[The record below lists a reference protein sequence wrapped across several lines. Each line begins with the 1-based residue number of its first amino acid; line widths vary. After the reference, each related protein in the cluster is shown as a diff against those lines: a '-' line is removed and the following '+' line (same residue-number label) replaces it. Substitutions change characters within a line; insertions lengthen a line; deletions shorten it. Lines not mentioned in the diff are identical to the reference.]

1 MQTEKIWAALTL
13 PVLIIIITWEQSA
26 FSFIEVGAFYKHGS
40 DLRHRLG
47 SRLQVGLSL
56 SAPPSL
62 VKDLLDFFV
71 IAGVELGRPVVQL
84 VQSSGSPDVMHA
96 GHERH
101 MFAGL
106 LVELSRQ
113 IGVRLTYQLKYL

>member
-1 MQTEKIWAALTL
+1 MNLEIHQN
-13 PVLIIIITWEQSA
+13 
-26 FSFIEVGAFYKHGS
+26 GS
-40 DLRHRLG
+40 NLSHRLG

-62 VKDLLDFFV
+62 VKDLFDFFV

-84 VQSSGSPDVMHA
+84 VKSSGSPHIVHA
-96 GHERH
+96 GHKGH

>member
-13 PVLIIIITWEQSA
+13 PVLIIITTWERSA
-26 FSFIEVGAFYKHGS
+26 SSFIEVGAFYKHGS
-40 DLRHRLG
+40 DLSHRLG

-71 IAGVELGRPVVQL
+71 IAGVELRRSVVQL
-84 VQSSGSPDVMHA
+84 VKSSGSPHIVRA
-96 GHERH
+96 GHKGH